1 MVFYNSRQ
9 IQREQQKALLNI
21 TFPSKLFL
29 MKICNVKS
37 LEDILRKKSATN
49 LANRRLQERTLN
61 SFREM
66 KYIHRTDR
74 KKKNTM
80 EISAFF
86 KQNCDHGVI
95 KNKRPKLQVQKVE
108 NTRYQDSHSHLSP
121 KCTVLHFLRKD
132 SKNRN

>member
-37 LEDILRKKSATN
+37 LEDILGKKSATN

-74 KKKNTM
+74 KKKKKYNGD
-80 EISAFF
+80 ISIL
-86 KQNCDHGVI
+86 QT
-95 KNKRPKLQVQKVE
+95 KL
-108 NTRYQDSHSHLSP
+108 
-121 KCTVLHFLRKD
+121 
-132 SKNRN
+132 